1 MTVWKTRGRRGDAL
15 EDLIHLS
22 NEFYGRLKI
31 ARIDKAATPITVV
44 ELDNNGLITKGYF
57 EKKAT
62 IDFYGIAQGIFI
74 TFDAKET
81 NQKSFPLKNIH
92 AHQIEYMA
100 EVSAQGGVA
109 FLIVHFKLT
118 DQYLLLPQEI
128 LAAYAGAATAG
139 GRKSIPLDAFPPS
152 LEIVREK
159 NGILL
164 YLDAVNRYLDWKN
177 TI

>member
-22 NEFYGRLKI
+22 NEFYSRHKI

-44 ELDNNGLITKGYF
+44 ELDNNGLITKAYF

-81 NQKSFPLKNIH
+81 GQKSFPLKNIH
-92 AHQIEYMA
+92 PHQIDYML
-100 EVSAQGGVA
+100 EISQQGGVS
-109 FLIVHFKLT
+109 FLIVHFKTFDCYKLV
-118 DQYLLLPQEI
+118 PVEI
-128 LAAYAGAATAG
+128 LIEFSNAAQVGA
-139 GRKSIPLDAFPPS
+139 RKSIPFEAIPESF
-152 LEIVREK
+152 EIKREK

-164 YLDAVNRYLDWKN
+164 YLDAVNHYLDWKN
-177 TI
+177 A